1 MTATPGKPAST
12 IPSEAEVL
20 GYAQTLSN
28 WGRWGTSDER
38 GTLNLITEA
47 KRKEA
52 MALAK
57 RGQVISLAWDIDP
70 AGTGPDVKA
79 QPQRYMLRTGQGAAE
94 GEHPERQIACAEFTG
109 LVFHG
114 RRITHLDSPAH
125 IVYEGKM
132 YNGHAGAFVN
142 SERGAERNAVTNARD
157 GIVTRGILIDAPRH
171 RGVPWLEPGDG
182 VHLEEL
188 EDILDEAHIQVRH
201 GDALLLRTGYG
212 RSRIEQGPKFD
223 GRQAG
228 WGAACLPFFKE
239 KGVSIIGCDTSGEMH
254 PSGYKN
260 FRGPIH
266 GIGIAAIGL
275 WLLDN
280 CQLEDLAKACDT
292 NKAWEFALVLAP
304 LPFIGA
310 TGSAMNPLAL
320 L

>member
-1 MTATPGKPAST
+1 MTALPT
-12 IPSEAEVL
+12 EEEVR
-20 GYAQTLSN
+20 GYAKTLSN
-28 WGRWGTSDER
+28 WGRWGKDDQR
-38 GTLNLITEA
+38 GALNFLTEETRRA
-47 KRKEA
+47 A
-52 MALAK
+52 MSLAK

-79 QPQRYMLRTGQGAAE
+79 QPQRYMLRTGQGATE

-114 RRITHLDSPAH
+114 RRITHLDAPSH

-142 SERGAERNAVTNARD
+142 SEHGAERNAITNARG

-171 RGVPWLEPGDG
+171 RGVPWLEAGDG
-182 VHLEEL
+182 VHRDEL
-188 EDILDEAHIQVRH
+188 EAILKAENVEVRE

-212 RSRIEQGPKFD
+212 RSRVEQGPKFE
-223 GRQAG
+223 GKQSG
-228 WGAACLPFFKE
+228 WGAGCLPLFKE
-239 KGVSIIGCDTSGEMH
+239 KGVSVIGCDTSGETH
-254 PSGYKN
+254 PSGYRE

-266 GIGIAAIGL
+266 GIGIATIGL

-280 CQLEDLAKACDT
+280 CQLEDLAKACES

>member
-1 MTATPGKPAST
+1 VTGPAGKPAST
-12 IPSEAEVL
+12 IPTEEQVL
-20 GYAQTLSN
+20 GYAKTLSN
-28 WGRWGTSDER
+28 WGRWGKDDER
-38 GTLNLITEA
+38 GALNLITDA

-79 QPQRYMLRTGQGAAE
+79 QPQRYMLRTGQGATE

-125 IVYEGKM
+125 IVYEGRM
-132 YNGHAGAFVN
+132 YNGHAGSFVN
-142 SERGAERNAVTNARD
+142 SEHGAERNAVTGARD

-171 RGVPWLEPGDG
+171 RGVPWLEPGEG
-182 VHLEEL
+182 VYLEEL
-188 EDILDEAHIQVRH
+188 EDILDAAQLQVRS

-212 RSRIEQGPKFD
+212 RSRMEQGPKFE
-223 GRQAG
+223 GKQSG
-228 WGAACLPFFKE
+228 WGASCLPFFKE
-239 KGVSIIGCDTSGEMH
+239 KGVSIIGCDTSGETH
-254 PSGYKN
+254 PSGYKG

-280 CQLEDLAKACDT
+280 CQLETLATACADA
-292 NKAWEFALVLAP
+292 NVSEFALVLAP

-310 TGSAMNPLAL
+310 TGSAMNPLAIL
-320 L
+320 